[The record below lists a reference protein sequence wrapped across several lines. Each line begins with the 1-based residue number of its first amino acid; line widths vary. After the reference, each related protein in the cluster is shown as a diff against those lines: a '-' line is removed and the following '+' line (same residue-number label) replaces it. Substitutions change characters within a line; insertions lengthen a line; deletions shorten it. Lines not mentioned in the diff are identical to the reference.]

1 MVLAETVTMRLVD
14 TLWGAMAVDWKNIDD
29 KITTN
34 AFYATDDF
42 HEVFRQLRR
51 EDPVHW
57 TDGAYGRPLWYIMRH
72 DDTAAYLTDT
82 DTFSSKYGGNLPPD
96 PQQIFRIDQHAAG
109 FGSLPTF
116 VDAPRHMKLRRPFN
130 KHFTTPVIA
139 RMTETVRRITNQ
151 ILDEVGPR
159 GECDLVDDVAA
170 QLPTRLVCDMMGVP
184 VKDWALMRSY
194 AHSFMGSTDPE
205 FRRPGMSESESQ
217 LSAQRD
223 LFEYM
228 KDLALEK
235 RKNPT
240 DDFTSLIGAMT
251 MDGEPWEDRD
261 LGWWCFSMIA
271 GGLETTRNAVA
282 TGMLALIENPDQ
294 AALLRED
301 YSRMNKAVEEILRW
315 ATPSKHKLRVATRDV
330 EMRGKLIRKD
340 DWVVAWLISANRD
353 EEVFEDPYRFDVLR
367 DPNPHISFGVTT
379 GDHFCLGR
387 NLARL
392 EIKII
397 IEELLKRFPTIA
409 LNGDYEWLASSNTA
423 GLKRMPVRF
432 EPDRARAA

>member
-1 MVLAETVTMRLVD
+1 MTI
-14 TLWGAMAVDWKNIDD
+14 DWKDIDN
-29 KITTN
+29 KITSN
-34 AFYATDDF
+34 AFYATNEF
-42 HEVFRQLRR
+42 HDVFRMMRK

-57 TDGAYGRPLWYIMRH
+57 TDGSYGRPLWYITRY
-72 DDTAAYLTDT
+72 DDTAAILTDN
-82 DTFSSKYGGNLPPD
+82 DTFSSKFGGNLPPD
-96 PQQIFRIDQHAAG
+96 PDQIFRIDQHAAG

-139 RMTETVRRITNQ
+139 KMTDTVRTITNQ
-151 ILDEVGPR
+151 ILDEVEPR
-159 GECDLVDDVAA
+159 GQCDLVDDVAA
-170 QLPTRLVCDMMGVP
+170 QLPMRLVCDMMGVP
-184 VKDWALMRSY
+184 EQDWALMRSY
-194 AHSFMGSTDPE
+194 AHSFMGSTDPD

-217 LSAQRD
+217 LSAQKD
-223 LFEYM
+223 LFDYM
-228 KDLALEK
+228 TALALEK
-235 RKNPT
+235 RKKPT
-240 DDFTSLIGAMT
+240 EDFTSLIASMT

-261 LGWWCFSMIA
+261 VGWWCFSMIA

-294 AALLRED
+294 AALLRSD
-301 YSRMNKAVEEILRW
+301 PSLINKAVEEILRW

-330 EMRGKLIRKD
+330 EIRGKLIKKD

-353 EEVFEDPYRFDVLR
+353 ELVFDDPYAFKVDR
-367 DPNPHISFGVTT
+367 DPNPHITFGVTT

-397 IEELLKRFPTIA
+397 IEEMLKRLPSMELA
-409 LNGDYEWLASSNTA
+409 GAYEWLASSNTA
-423 GLKRMPVRF
+423 GLKHMPVRF
-432 EPDRARAA
+432 EAKEAVAA